1 MQITMVA
8 FVLLKHPEGNA
19 GLVNSLTIY
28 AHLNQNF
35 TPFWKI
41 YKGFILNTTEPLL
54 FDSKQEGD
62 LT

>member
-1 MQITMVA
+1 MQLTMVA
-8 FVLLKHPEGNA
+8 FVLLKHPEGKM
-19 GLVNSLTIY
+19 VNSLTIY
-28 AHLNQNF
+28 AHLNQNGF
-35 TPFWKI
+35 LYSILKI